1 MAVLLLIFNYNPA
14 VGAYFFA
21 VIGVLSV
28 YLFYKVVSTL
38 IGKHPGLIASFLLAI
53 SPAWVKLTRDSRF
66 NAIAAL
72 LFFPFLY
79 FLVKSIDDR
88 GKGLF
93 WLGIILGLSY
103 SFFPTIIVLLPSVFV
118 LILIKRKK
126 INKFVS
132 GEIKLKNLWK

>member
-38 IGKHPGLIASFLLAI
+38 IGKHPGLIASYLLAI
-53 SPAWVKLTRDSRF
+53 SPAWVRLTRDSRF

-72 LFFPFLY
+72 LFFPFIYL
-79 FLVKSIDDR
+79 LVRSVKEYDR
-88 GKGLF
+88 HQG
-93 WLGIILGLSY
+93 
-103 SFFPTIIVLLPSVFV
+103 
-118 LILIKRKK
+118 
-126 INKFVS
+126 
-132 GEIKLKNLWK
+132 KNLFMLG